1 MSKFLKLFLAL
12 IVVAGC
18 SPKENSGNLTISTEN
33 GDVRYN
39 VEEAQT
45 PEELE
50 KGLMNR
56 DSLAADSGMIFNLA
70 DVENQVAMWMKDT
83 KIPLDMLF
91 VNSNGRIFFIEEN
104 ATPMSEELIIAP
116 EPALAVIELNAGD
129 VKNTVL
135 KSAIRLSITF
145 LTSLT
150 KSLRRRG
157 KTASPGRRKQFRFFT
172 GSAGRRSAAA
182 CRYRT
187 GFSVRRRQPCFS
199 GRRNEQDGKS
209 SFRIIPFKDFY
220 FMTMSGGKRRAFFC
234 ALNKTFYLTR

>member
-129 VKNTVL
+129 VKNTVS

-150 KSLRRRG
+150 KKFTKTRENSLPG
-157 KTASPGRRKQFRFFT
+157 KKKA
-172 GSAGRRSAAA
+172 
-182 CRYRT
+182 
-187 GFSVRRRQPCFS
+187 
-199 GRRNEQDGKS
+199 
-209 SFRIIPFKDFY
+209 IPFLHRKCRK
-220 FMTMSGGKRRAFFC
+220 TLSRSLPIQNRLLRQTKA
-234 ALNKTFYLTR
+234 ALFLRTAR

>member
-104 ATPMSEELIIAP
+104 ATPMSEEMS
-116 EPALAVIELNAGD
+116 
-129 VKNTVL
+129 KNTVS

-150 KSLRRRG
+150 KKFTKTRENSLPG
-157 KTASPGRRKQFRFFT
+157 KKKA
-172 GSAGRRSAAA
+172 
-182 CRYRT
+182 
-187 GFSVRRRQPCFS
+187 
-199 GRRNEQDGKS
+199 
-209 SFRIIPFKDFY
+209 IPFLHRKCRK
-220 FMTMSGGKRRAFFC
+220 TLSRSLPIQNRLLRQTKA
-234 ALNKTFYLTR
+234 ALFLRTAR

>member
-33 GDVRYN
+33 GDVCYN

-129 VKNTVL
+129 VKKHGIKIGDTV
-135 KSAIRLSITF
+135 KHHF
-145 LTSLT
+145 FDEFN
-150 KSLRRRG
+150 KKVYEDEG
-157 KTASPGRRKQFRFFT
+157 KQPPREEESNSVSSQEVQEDAQPQPADTEPASPSDE
-172 GSAGRRSAAA
+172 GSPVSR
-182 CRYRT
+182 
-187 GFSVRRRQPCFS
+187 
-199 GRRNEQDGKS
+199 DGE
-209 SFRIIPFKDFY
+209 I
-220 FMTMSGGKRRAFFC
+220 
-234 ALNKTFYLTR
+234 NKTEKVLSE

>member
-129 VKNTVL
+129 VKNTAS

-145 LTSLT
+145 LMSLT
-150 KSLRRRG
+150 KKFTKTRENSLPG
-157 KTASPGRRKQFRFFT
+157 KKK
-172 GSAGRRSAAA
+172 
-182 CRYRT
+182 
-187 GFSVRRRQPCFS
+187 V
-199 GRRNEQDGKS
+199 
-209 SFRIIPFKDFY
+209 IPFLHRKCRK
-220 FMTMSGGKRRAFFC
+220 TLSRSLPIQNRLLRQTKA
-234 ALNKTFYLTR
+234 ALFLRTAR

>member
-83 KIPLDMLF
+83 KIPLICCLSTQTAEF
-91 VNSNGRIFFIEEN
+91 S
-104 ATPMSEELIIAP
+104 L
-116 EPALAVIELNAGD
+116 
-129 VKNTVL
+129 L
-135 KSAIRLSITF
+135 KKMQRRCP
-145 LTSLT
+145 
-150 KSLRRRG
+150 KS
-157 KTASPGRRKQFRFFT
+157 
-172 GSAGRRSAAA
+172 
-182 CRYRT
+182 
-187 GFSVRRRQPCFS
+187 
-199 GRRNEQDGKS
+199 
-209 SFRIIPFKDFY
+209 
-220 FMTMSGGKRRAFFC
+220 
-234 ALNKTFYLTR
+234 

>member
-129 VKNTVL
+129 VKKHGIKIGDTV
-135 KSAIRLSITF
+135 KHHFFDEFNKKVYEDEI
-145 LTSLT
+145 
-150 KSLRRRG
+150 
-157 KTASPGRRKQFRFFT
+157 GR
-172 GSAGRRSAAA
+172 AH
-182 CRYRT
+182 
-187 GFSVRRRQPCFS
+187 V
-199 GRRNEQDGKS
+199 
-209 SFRIIPFKDFY
+209 
-220 FMTMSGGKRRAFFC
+220 
-234 ALNKTFYLTR
+234 

>member
-33 GDVRYN
+33 GDGRYN

-116 EPALAVIELNAGD
+116 EPALAVIEEFNKKVYED
-129 VKNTVL
+129 E
-135 KSAIRLSITF
+135 
-145 LTSLT
+145 
-150 KSLRRRG
+150 G
-157 KTASPGRRKQFRFFT
+157 KQPPREEESNSVSSQEVQEDAQPQPADTEPASPSDE
-172 GSAGRRSAAA
+172 GSPVS
-182 CRYRT
+182 
-187 GFSVRRRQPCFS
+187 
-199 GRRNEQDGKS
+199 QDGE
-209 SFRIIPFKDFY
+209 I
-220 FMTMSGGKRRAFFC
+220 
-234 ALNKTFYLTR
+234 NKTEKVLSE